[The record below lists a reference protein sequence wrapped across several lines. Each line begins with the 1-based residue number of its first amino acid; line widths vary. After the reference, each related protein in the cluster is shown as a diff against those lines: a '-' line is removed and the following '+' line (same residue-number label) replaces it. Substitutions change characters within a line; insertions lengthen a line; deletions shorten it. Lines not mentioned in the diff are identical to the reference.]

1 MSRQHVHLSADV
13 ETAAKVVQRW
23 KMPPAVLQV
32 DARRM
37 AAEGFRF
44 FRSEN
49 GVWLTDFVMKM
60 LA

>member
-1 MSRQHVHLSADV
+1 
-13 ETAAKVVQRW
+13 
-23 KMPPAVLQV
+23 MPPAVLQV

-49 GVWLTDFVMKM
+49 GMWLTDFVMKM